1 MAKSPSSR
9 QQAARQTPPNL
20 ATPQSR
26 HLSRRKNRTPR
37 GQRRLLRVA
46 TKAALESRWQSRVLE
61 AGNHRPSTRMAPLC
75 WGIPPGHWSDGR
87 EHRRNPPSGVAV
99 DGSMGRNWTT
109 LLDPRPG
116 LSRESIAPSS
126 PIVVTLR
133 SRLAQESGSKNRRH
147 KDGRSSCQGCIFG
160 WLDKEGT
167 MNHGKGTGTGC
178 RTFS

>member
-1 MAKSPSSR
+1 MAKSPSWR

-75 WGIPPGHWSDGR
+75 WGIPPPGTGATGGSIDG
-87 EHRRNPPSGVAV
+87 
-99 DGSMGRNWTT
+99 T
-109 LLDPRPG
+109 LRPGWRWMARWDETGQTPLDPRPG
-116 LSRESIAPSS
+116 LPQESIASSS
-126 PIVVTLR
+126 PPMTMWLTLR
-133 SRLAQESGSKNRRH
+133 NVATGPHRRDPAESLCSRVWIKESAS
-147 KDGRSSCQGCIFG
+147 
-160 WLDKEGT
+160 
-167 MNHGKGTGTGC
+167 
-178 RTFS
+178 

>member
-26 HLSRRKNRTPR
+26 HLSRGKNRTPSA
-37 GQRRLLRVA
+37 QRRLLRVA

-75 WGIPPGHWSDGR
+75 WGIPPPGTGATGGSIDGTLR
-87 EHRRNPPSGVAV
+87 PGVAV

-116 LSRESIAPSS
+116 LSQESIASSS
-126 PIVVTLR
+126 PPMTMWLTLR
-133 SRLAQESGSKNRRH
+133 NVATGPHRRDPAESLCSRVWIKESAS
-147 KDGRSSCQGCIFG
+147 
-160 WLDKEGT
+160 
-167 MNHGKGTGTGC
+167 
-178 RTFS
+178 